1 MPPDILSLI
10 TEFIF
15 DKPVEFYY
23 KLCLFRL
30 VDKIMT
36 EQNFC
41 QLCGQRDNCRQAYEQ
56 LGSSQGPSVVSKV
69 IFAFLLPMLV
79 FIVALAVFEKIL
91 AQTPAATPLATAIGF
106 TMALIV
112 TAALML
118 TIKKATNENK

>member
-1 MPPDILSLI
+1 MI
-10 TEFIF
+10 
-15 DKPVEFYY
+15 
-23 KLCLFRL
+23 
-30 VDKIMT
+30 
-36 EQNFC
+36 EQDFC
-41 QLCGQRDNCRQAYEQ
+41 QLCNQKDNCRQAYEK

-91 AQTPAATPLATAIGF
+91 AQTPLATAFGF
-106 TMALIV
+106 IMALIV